1 MPPRLR
7 SHPSTRAGAAALRRR
22 AATVALLLAA
32 LAAACMPTPAQEMT
46 QAELL
51 LDMSDAVAHL
61 RVESAT
67 LQEQV
72 DSLQAMVARQDTLL
86 RRLAAVT
93 GTPLTP

>member
-1 MPPRLR
+1 MPFRTSRRRGPRL
-7 SHPSTRAGAAALRRR
+7 AL
-22 AATVALLLAA
+22 AALLLSA
-32 LAAACMPTPAQEMT
+32 LGAACVAGPGQEIS

-51 LDMSDAVAHL
+51 LDMSDAVSHL
-61 RVESAT
+61 RVESAV

-72 DSLQAMVARQDTLL
+72 DSLHAVVARQDSLL